1 MTDWD
6 RLLYGELIYTGME
19 RTPIPALVRSL
30 PHRGSA
36 RPVACECFATSQDAW
51 LLLGGLPEN
60 ATSNTTADK
69 KPATRDAARIRMARS
84 MLLEPASFTFADAI
98 EAATA
103 IVESQTLLIQ
113 DAMGSLIQNPLP
125 EDHVVLSG
133 QGEIL
138 ARRVFDH
145 MGWNP
150 QTVSLKDVL
159 GAELSRVAPAH
170 AVAMIA
176 QQRV

>member
-6 RLLYGELIYTGME
+6 RLLCGELIYTGME

-69 KPATRDAARIRMARS
+69 KPATRDAARIRHGS
-84 MLLEPASFTFADAI
+84 FYAS
-98 EAATA
+98 
-103 IVESQTLLIQ
+103 
-113 DAMGSLIQNPLP
+113 
-125 EDHVVLSG
+125 
-133 QGEIL
+133 
-138 ARRVFDH
+138 
-145 MGWNP
+145 
-150 QTVSLKDVL
+150 
-159 GAELSRVAPAH
+159 
-170 AVAMIA
+170 
-176 QQRV
+176 